1 MKMLKLMLDYR
12 CFPVWSYDENGI
24 LLWDNFPPDD
34 QPGGRLEELKN
45 LIVDEYDSLFID
57 DGHEFSYKGFSS
69 KEDARRF
76 IAHLDEFRVLVKERY
91 SKEYEIVDDF
101 DYYSNEL
108 K

>member
-1 MKMLKLMLDYR
+1 MKKMRLSLDYR

-24 LLWDNFPPDD
+24 LIWDDFPPDD

-57 DGHEFSYKGFSS
+57 GHEFSYKGFSS
-69 KEDARRF
+69 KEEGIKF
-76 IAHLDEFRVLVKERY
+76 LSLLNEFRTLIKARY
-91 SKEYEIVDDF
+91 SKEYEIIDDF
-101 DYYSNEL
+101 SDEL